1 MKISC
6 DEATK
11 ICDKNQYGEASLWD
25 KIRLN
30 FHLFLCRKCGLYS
43 KQNQVMTKCYEIH
56 KDAKSNENHCLSK
69 VEKQELETQIKA
81 RV

>member
-1 MKISC
+1 MKLSC

-25 KIRLN
+25 KIRLK
-30 FHLFLCRKCGLYS
+30 FHLFLCKKCGLYS
-43 KQNQVMTKCYEIH
+43 KQNEVMTKCYEIH
-56 KDAKSNENHCLSK
+56 KDVKSNENHCLSE
-69 VEKQELETQIKA
+69 VEKQELETKIKV

>member
-25 KIRLN
+25 KIKLN
-30 FHLFLCRKCGLYS
+30 FHLFLCKKCGLYS
-43 KQNQVMTKCYEIH
+43 KQNIVLTKCYEVH
-56 KDAKSNENHCLSK
+56 KNANNGTSHCLSED
-69 VEKQELETQIKA
+69 EKKQLEKELKA
-81 RV
+81 KL

>member
-25 KIRLN
+25 KIKLN
-30 FHLFLCRKCGLYS
+30 FHLFLCKKCGLYS
-43 KQNQVMTKCYEIH
+43 KQNTVLTKCYEVY
-56 KDAKSNENHCLSK
+56 KNANNGALHCLSEN
-69 VEKQELETQIKA
+69 EKKHLEKEVKA
-81 RV
+81 KL

>member
-25 KIRLN
+25 KIKLN
-30 FHLFLCRKCGLYS
+30 FHLFLCKKCGLYS
-43 KQNQVMTKCYEIH
+43 KQNTVLTKCYEVH
-56 KDAKSNENHCLSK
+56 KNANNEASHCLSED
-69 VEKQELETQIKA
+69 EKKQLEKGLKA
-81 RV
+81 KL